1 MEGDAGEK
9 EVAEDGLAGVHLLA
23 HAVNLTWD
31 VNTGLAGAQDG
42 SGTWD
47 TNTANWWNGTSD
59 VAFNNNTPD
68 AAFFGAAGGTAGTV
82 TLGTNVTP
90 FGITF
95 NADATGI
102 WYFFNPT
109 LAVGNFAMRA
119 EASQW
124 RKTQC
129 VTLNYETAALP
140 GPVRDILYDEVRVL
154 SENHCLGIGGFKG
167 PAGDGDNFYFLLTR
181 L

>member
-1 MEGDAGEK
+1 MFEI
-9 EVAEDGLAGVHLLA
+9 
-23 HAVNLTWD
+23 
-31 VNTGLAGAQDG
+31 
-42 SGTWD
+42 
-47 TNTANWWNGTSD
+47 
-59 VAFNNNTPD
+59 
-68 AAFFGAAGGTAGTV
+68 
-82 TLGTNVTP
+82 TP

-95 NADATGI
+95 NADGTGI
-102 WYFFNPT
+102 WYFFNPA

-167 PAGDGDNFYFLLTR
+167 PAGDGDNFYFLLSR
-181 L
+181 N

>member
-1 MEGDAGEK
+1 MNTDADRLI
-9 EVAEDGLAGVHLLA
+9 AEFRSKPALELDAIFSA
-23 HAVNLTWD
+23 P
-31 VNTGLAGAQDG
+31 GAAALPQPG
-42 SGTWD
+42 NYTGTWLRRIE
-47 TNTANWWNGTSD
+47 N
-59 VAFNNNTPD
+59 
-68 AAFFGAAGGTAGTV
+68 AGTYKPFNLV
-82 TLGTNVTP
+82 SQWLMFEVTP

-102 WYFFNPT
+102 WYFFNPA

-119 EASQW
+119 EASAW

-140 GPVRDILYDEVRVL
+140 APVRDMLYDEVRVL

-167 PAGDGDNFYFLLTR
+167 PVGDGDNFYFLLTR
-181 L
+181 A